1 MPLTEIKHSLGH
13 ILLVEDEAILA
24 ISQSEFLKNKGYSVQ
39 YVSNTSDA
47 YDYITSGERVDL
59 ILMDIN
65 LSDGMD
71 GIQLAEKIL
80 LYREIPILFVSG
92 YSDNK
97 ILDRVCKVKHF
108 GFIPKISSPDIIE
121 CMIRSAL
128 QLYKAEQELA
138 FRENELRITF
148 EAMGDGVIVLTP
160 EGLIREINH
169 KALDMLGYQ
178 KSEVL
183 EKDLSSYLF
192 LVQAETRTRVSYPFL
207 NSSNVLKNTERKN
220 DLIVVSS
227 TGRETHVTE
236 TISPILDTEKN
247 LNGVVIVF
255 RETPDTPVMVPP
267 KDGESLYA
275 KVFQLSPI
283 AMAISTVKDGTYLD
297 VNSSMETIFQFD
309 KSKVVGKKTEE
320 FKAWSNPEQIERL
333 NKIYKEKGRLSG
345 ERMSVAH
352 SDGKKYDVIVFSQA
366 FEIAGERFI
375 LWINL
380 DITKNLDMED
390 RLAKSLE
397 EKDVLLKELQHRVKN
412 TLAIISGLLNL
423 ESFKVENE
431 VAKQSFL
438 NAQSRIMSMSKVY
451 ENLYQSEDL
460 ESVDLR
466 KYIEDLVFSLH
477 DIFVLN
483 PTKIRF
489 DVKLE
494 DVRLDLKRTLPLG
507 LILNELLTNALKY
520 AYPNDKG
527 GDIRIHLSRSNENII
542 LSVGDDGEGLP
553 DSVNIEKGNHF
564 GYELIRSLTSQLKG
578 VFSSVSKKGEG
589 LNIMISFPQKN
600 NDKGT

>member
-1 MPLTEIKHSLGH
+1 MPLTELKHSLGH

-39 YVSNTSDA
+39 YVSNSNDA

-80 LYREIPILFVSG
+80 SYREIPILFVSG

-97 ILDRVCKVKHF
+97 ILDRVCKVKHY
-108 GFIPKISSPDIIE
+108 GYVPKISSPDIVE
-121 CMIRSAL
+121 CMIQSAL
-128 QLYKAEQELA
+128 QLYQAEQTLA
-138 FRENELRITF
+138 FREKELRITF
-148 EAMGDGVIVLTP
+148 EAMGDGVIVLSP

-178 KSEVL
+178 KPEVV
-183 EKDLSSYLF
+183 EKDLTSFLY
-192 LVQAETRTRVSYPFL
+192 LVQADARTRVSYPFL
-207 NSSNVLKNTERKN
+207 SSSKKLIDTERRN
-220 DLIVVSS
+220 DLIIVSRS
-227 TGRETHVTE
+227 GRETHVTE

-247 LNGVVIVF
+247 LNGIVIVF
-255 RETPDTPVMVPP
+255 RETPSASVMVPP

-283 AMAISTVKDGTYLD
+283 PMAISTVKDGTYLD
-297 VNSSMETIFQFD
+297 VNSSMETLFQLE
-309 KSKVVGKKTEE
+309 KSKVIGRKTEE
-320 FKAWSNPEQIERL
+320 FKAWSNPAEIERL
-333 NKIYKEKGRLSG
+333 NKAYQENGRMSG
-345 ERMSVAH
+345 ERMSVEH
-352 SDGKKYDVIVFSQA
+352 TDGKKFDVLVFSQA

-380 DITKNLDMED
+380 DVTKILDMEG
-390 RLAKSLE
+390 RLAKSVE

-431 VAKQSFL
+431 IAKQSFL

-494 DVRLDLKRTLPLG
+494 DIRLDLKRTLPLG

-520 AYPNDKG
+520 AYPNEKG
-527 GDIRIHLSRSNENII
+527 GDVRIHLSRSNENII
-542 LSVGDDGEGLP
+542 LSVGDDGDGLP

-589 LNIMISFPQKN
+589 LNIMISFPVKS
-600 NDKGT
+600 NDK

>member
-1 MPLTEIKHSLGH
+1 MPFTELKHSLGH

-39 YVSNTSDA
+39 YVSNTNDA
-47 YDYITSGERVDL
+47 YNYITSGERVDL

-80 LYREIPILFVSG
+80 SYREIPILFVSG

-97 ILDRVCKVKHF
+97 ILDRVCKIKHY

-128 QLYKAEQELA
+128 KLYQAEQSLA
-138 FRENELRITF
+138 FREKELRITF
-148 EAMGDGVIVLTP
+148 EAMGDGVIVLSP

-169 KALDMLGYQ
+169 KALDMLGHR

-183 EKDLSSYLF
+183 EKELSSFLYLI
-192 LVQAETRTRVSYPFL
+192 QADARTRVSYPFL
-207 NSSNVLKNTERKN
+207 NALSGLEKTERRN
-220 DLIVVSS
+220 DLIIVSRS
-227 TGRETHVTE
+227 GRETHVTE
-236 TISPILDTEKN
+236 TISPILDSEKN
-247 LNGVVIVF
+247 LSGVVIVF
-255 RETPDTPVMVPP
+255 RETPNAPVMVPP

-297 VNSSMETIFQFD
+297 INSSMETIFQLE
-309 KSKVVGKKTEE
+309 KTRVIGRKTTE
-320 FKAWSNPEQIERL
+320 FEAWSNPEQLARL
-333 NKIYKEKGRLSG
+333 TQIYQEKGRMAG
-345 ERMSVAH
+345 ERMSVTH
-352 SDGKKYDVIVFSQA
+352 SDGKKFDVMVFSQA

-380 DITKNLDMED
+380 DVTKILDIED

-423 ESFKVENE
+423 ESFKVEND

-494 DVRLDLKRTLPLG
+494 EIRLDLKRTLPLG

-520 AYPNDKG
+520 AYPNEKG
-527 GDIRIHLSRSNENII
+527 GDVRIHLSRSNENII

-578 VFSSVSKKGEG
+578 VLSSVSKKGEG
-589 LNIMISFPQKN
+589 LNIMISFPLHQSDKN
-600 NDKGT
+600 

>member
-1 MPLTEIKHSLGH
+1 MPFTEIKHSLGH

-39 YVSNTSDA
+39 YVSNTNDA
-47 YDYITSGERVDL
+47 YNFITSGEKVDL

-80 LYREIPILFVSG
+80 SYREIPILFVSG

-97 ILDRVCKVKHF
+97 ILDRVCKIKHY

-128 QLYKAEQELA
+128 KLYQAEQSLA
-138 FRENELRITF
+138 FREKELRITF

-169 KALDMLGYQ
+169 KALDMLGHR

-183 EKDLSSYLF
+183 EKDLSSFLYLI
-192 LVQAETRTRVSYPFL
+192 QAEARTRVSYPFL
-207 NSSNVLKNTERKN
+207 NAFSGLEKTERRN
-220 DLIVVSS
+220 DLIIVSRS
-227 TGRETHVTE
+227 GRETHVTE
-236 TISPILDTEKN
+236 TISPILDSEKN
-247 LNGVVIVF
+247 LSGVVIVF
-255 RETPDTPVMVPP
+255 RETPNAPVMVPP

-297 VNSSMETIFQFD
+297 INSSMETIFQLE
-309 KSKVVGKKTEE
+309 KSKVIGKKTTE
-320 FKAWSNPEQIERL
+320 FKAWSNPEQLARL
-333 NKIYKEKGRLSG
+333 NQIYQEKGRMNG
-345 ERMSVAH
+345 ERMSVTH
-352 SDGKKYDVIVFSQA
+352 SDGNKFDVMVFSQA

-380 DITKNLDMED
+380 DVTKILDIED

-423 ESFKVENE
+423 ESFKVEND

-494 DVRLDLKRTLPLG
+494 EIRLDLKRTLPLG

-520 AYPNDKG
+520 AYPNEKG
-527 GDIRIHLSRSNENII
+527 GDVRIHLSRSNENII

-578 VFSSVSKKGEG
+578 VLSSVSKKGEG
-589 LNIMISFPQKN
+589 LNIMISFPLQQSDKN
-600 NDKGT
+600 